1 MPITVALIHMRLKPL
16 AKRSN
21 LEKARKLVKDA
32 AMKGARLVV
41 LPSFVNVG
49 PFFLYYPRNRNRTIT
64 RNQAERIPGSTYEYL
79 SMVAIENGVYIIAGP
94 MLERAGPKIFL
105 TTMIIA
111 PNGSLVAR
119 YRKLASNGV
128 DEDLGIS
135 PGRGVLVF
143 NDLGRSIGIMSEDDI
158 YYPEVARSLL
168 LEGAT
173 AFIVTLRPGDNVSKI
188 KLALL
193 ARSMESNVPVL
204 AVGSVFET
212 VDNVID
218 VPTMVIDPNEGVV
231 EEINEPK
238 DTFLLV
244 EMVDQPSNIKDIIEA
259 GLRAKT
265 LAGIYCKVAKES
277 LIENLVG
284 RYKSLSSKQ

>member
-94 MLERAGPKIFL
+94 ILERAGPKIFL

-173 AFIVTLRPGDNVSKI
+173 AFIVTLRPGDNVNKI
-188 KLALL
+188 RLALL

-218 VPTMVIDPNEGVV
+218 VPSMVIDPNEGIV

-284 RYKSLSSKQ
+284 KYKSLSSKE

>member
-1 MPITVALIHMRLKPL
+1 MRLKPL

-94 MLERAGPKIFL
+94 ILERAGPKIFL

-173 AFIVTLRPGDNVSKI
+173 AFIVTLRPGDNVNKI
-188 KLALL
+188 RLALL

-218 VPTMVIDPNEGVV
+218 VPSMVIDPNEGIV

-284 RYKSLSSKQ
+284 KYKSLSSKE